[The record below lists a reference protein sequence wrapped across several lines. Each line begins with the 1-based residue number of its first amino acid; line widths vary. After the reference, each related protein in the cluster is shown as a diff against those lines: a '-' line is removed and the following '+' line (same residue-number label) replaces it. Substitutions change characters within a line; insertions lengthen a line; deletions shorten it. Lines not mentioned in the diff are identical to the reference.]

1 MNDYTVTKHQIARE
15 VWGKYQEYRSDWLK
29 GAREYHKEQKRP
41 IGNEDYITH
50 PEAVVKLVGEDIELQ
65 IVAWL
70 HDVLEDS
77 DLQPEDLEEKGIS
90 RYLVQSVEA
99 ITRQKDQN
107 YKDYILQVKEDEI
120 ATKVKI
126 ADLRHNLSD
135 LKNGSMRDKYIL
147 ALYILKKFQGE
158 EE

>member
-1 MNDYTVTKHQIARE
+1 MVWREEMKMEKELKIAEQIVRE
-15 VWGKYQEYRSDWLK
+15 VHK
-29 GAREYHKEQKRP
+29 GQKRP

-50 PEAVVKLVGEDIELQ
+50 PEAVANSFEDVECK

-77 DLQPEDLEEKGIS
+77 DLQVDDLETKGIPIH
-90 RYLVQSVEA
+90 LVQSVVCL
-99 ITRQKDQN
+99 TREKDQN

-126 ADLRHNLSD
+126 ADLNHNLLN
-135 LKNGSMRDKYIL
+135 LKNGNMRDKYIL
-147 ALYILKKFQGE
+147 AYYLLKN
-158 EE
+158 